1 MLQTKRDVDRH
12 VRDILSKV
20 KGEDERK
27 KRCFQIAKL
36 YFNVC
41 EYDCARRYLGEFLT
55 IRPRAI
61 EAHHILGQIYEAQ
74 GQKDKAV
81 GAYRMAYELGYK
93 KELVTKICD
102 LYCEVKCDNDVR
114 RHWVEEGERLFPHH
128 DSVIRLRESLLTVAE
143 DADKKDLEKFFLDE
157 IKERPTD
164 IRLQIRLVR
173 LYEEWGAEES
183 GRYKMAYDYSK
194 RVEALRPFSDSREWY
209 QALCD
214 VTESYMKNG
223 QMEEDSEAQTIYLA
237 ALERLTYLTI
247 AASSSTAL
255 LSQCAIAE
263 AVLALHKFDEK
274 LNGGLEIIGKDSNV
288 GQLLIGQLYL
298 HMATVLL
305 HPTNK
310 DVMNQDQTLS
320 IGALLL
326 HACHYPP
333 NDTGRQAKASGRDQ
347 HWYKLACHR
356 MSQAT
361 HTLNG
366 LCKDEIE
373 KSKFLNKVKQQCS
386 NKDTRSAIHR
396 LVFGAAADKGERGF
410 FINDSQFITAPLSYP
425 EASRIKEYDHVVS
438 VMVCANLN
446 ELVWL
451 CLRQVPVN
459 SKEPQPYYSFPLFDG
474 LQFSSTYMNSG
485 APESMCHLDLLAF
498 LAAIVFCHR
507 TTTSTKAAVPT
518 VVSSVCTSP
527 AQCEWWST
535 AYTLFTSRARQDL
548 GKLRRILQRGLE
560 VIRAVG
566 NHGIDL
572 AMMAHLARCFSHW
585 ANLGKEDGSAA
596 SEVTALEE
604 RANHYW
610 GQVLSMCQRPDAN
623 ISSILPKNR
632 MFVSQS
638 DLTCKERE
646 QVEQE
651 GKYFSALRLVSANKK
666 QEAIQAL
673 GEVKSPE
680 ASFQRAML
688 YKDQAEELLKDGSV
702 EALSSE
708 MRGQYNILLTQARDT
723 LYLTL
728 DRLRMPGIDR
738 LHPLNTK
745 LSQQLE
751 EVEKCLTQLTADGE
765 GRGSRTQDEYED
777 SLSEASHSPLYETT
791 NGFVGDNPASFTT
804 PQRGYSNNTSRIRR
818 QEARPSPERLDAQM
832 RYLSKI
838 QETTMRTIEEQNS
851 SLRVQ
856 NEALSQT
863 FTTMAQDFREN
874 VAFYRSLLDQNKKF
888 SQESNSSVLNE
899 LKNIHE
905 AIKDLQEHMK
915 MIVEEVAEIRNIK
928 ATEKQVAEPVTRE
941 EETTEGQSSLDIQ
954 SAPMVPGNI
963 PGLYDYVRYYNQQPL
978 PSPLVAQTGL
988 FPTSQLPFFPPSTM
1002 PEQSG
1007 VQVTPLQTVTQNS
1020 QVSVCASTPT
1030 RDTGSTT
1037 FPDYTVAQSLPSN
1050 GKMPS
1055 SLASSSLI
1063 ASSSRLSSPVTSAI
1077 GSNKGDKSAP
1087 HAFQIAMPTTP
1098 GSINPLPE
1106 NQGGPWMAIPLTT
1119 TGLLAGVPAPI
1130 FSAVSPATSSQ
1141 TTTSA
1146 TSGDSSSATKVFGT
1160 ILTHAATSPIVS
1172 TSPKEPQ
1179 PCASTSTTAS
1189 MQTPA
1194 ASLTKVEPEVLPE
1207 KDNEEE
1213 ADNDRYIE
1221 DDHDPCPDFV
1231 PIIPLP
1237 DKVEVCTMEEDEEVL
1252 FEDRSKL
1259 FRFVEK
1265 EWKERG
1271 TGMIKLL
1278 YNKEKQTVRVLM
1290 RRDQTHKVCANHLI
1304 NDSITPQFMANNDK
1318 ALMWGAQDFADE
1330 ELRTEKFCSRFK
1342 TSEIAANFKAAF
1354 ENAKKLVVEK
1364 EISGDDEATAEEPAT
1379 EAPAPQKPLSELFKP
1394 TAGSWS
1400 CDTCLVRN
1408 DPDKNVC
1415 VSCQTPNPS
1424 STAVSTLTTD
1434 STSLA
1439 GGGFKFGT
1447 TPSTTSESSSLA
1459 LSTGSFKFGSST
1471 QPIVPAV
1478 SQSSSDGINLGIGSD
1493 TETAAATTEQSKF
1506 SLGGF
1511 TFSSA
1516 PIVKPEENIVEKPV
1530 EEKKDSIFAKFSFT
1544 TAKDTST
1551 SSVFPPFSFNLT
1563 TTTTTTSQAGAAVSR
1578 PAPISSGTFSFTS
1591 VACDVNSIT
1600 TDSSKGE
1607 SKPSLFRD
1615 TVFNPNSTSVAKA
1628 DESQDGEAEEYEP
1641 QVDFKPV
1648 IPMPDLV
1655 EVKTGEENE
1664 DQLFCERAKLF
1675 RYDAKEWKE
1684 RGIGEFKILRDK
1696 KSGKVRILMRREQ
1709 IHKICANHLINQD
1722 MKLGT
1727 LPSSDRAWVWGALDY
1742 ADEEVKEERFAV
1754 KFKTPEVANK
1764 FKEVFEEAQKTLGK
1778 EEKEKSAEA
1787 EPEPATETKSEPEP
1801 EEEEEAEAEAEQELE
1816 SESEP
1821 VVSSSTDVTSA
1832 PSLASLFKPAPGSWE
1847 CSGCFIRNKA
1857 EVNTCPAC
1865 NTNKPGYEPP
1875 TVEETK
1881 TPAFSFGLGKS
1892 IFGSAPS
1899 TASTT
1904 TTVSFSF
1911 SCSKPQ
1917 TTVASSISTSTS
1929 TVFSGFKFSPT
1940 NTSKESSTTKAFTF
1954 GTPQT
1959 SNKSITSTTPFSFS
1973 FASPSVTGS
1982 SQGEDS
1988 AKPTFSLEPTVK
2000 FAEPTTPP
2008 KAKEEGFIFGSPGKF
2023 EFSFSGVKTKSP
2035 RSRDVSVC
2043 ESEEGVVE
2051 EDDGDHLYFEPVI
2064 PLPDKVDV
2072 VTGEEN
2078 EEVLYSHRAKL
2089 YRLIQGEW
2097 KERGIGD
2104 IKVLKHNKT
2113 GKIRLLMRREQVLK
2127 LCLNHYMA
2135 ADMEFRKKDDKT
2147 YYWVATDFSDG
2158 EPKKETFAARF
2169 KTSEIAHEFLA
2180 AVSNSKVQLGG
2191 SPLELET
2198 STVDTT
2204 TTEVVTTSIANDN
2217 TKTEDAGSVFG
2228 GKGSS
2233 IFGNTSDSPSLVFK
2247 PADQPSPVGSTI
2259 KGSIFGGLSSF
2270 SSSPKTTFS
2279 FGDKFSTSSPV
2290 SSTGIPDSE
2299 VSIVFE
2305 KKATPEQVEKARKL
2319 KLPDN
2324 FYLYE
2329 QAEPCKGCIGCQ
2341 ENQDVQTKEPEP
2353 TVSFSA
2359 LSSNTGGSLF
2369 GNLPSGGLLFRG
2381 TTITPA
2387 SEKSEGGTLLSGF
2400 SQSGISF
2407 ADIAKQETSTS
2418 TAFASSGLK
2427 SAVWAPK
2434 PVFGAA
2440 ASEKSQENDQEDE
2453 EGGEE
2458 DDHDPHFEPVIP
2470 MPELVEVKTGEEGWN
2485 VVFCQRSKLY
2495 RYDGPTKQWKERGV
2509 GDFKILYN
2517 GADHKYRLLQRREQV
2532 HKLCCNH
2539 YLTPTME
2546 LRPMATSETAWCW
2559 YATDYSEGTQGTN
2572 EQLAIKFKTRELAA
2586 EFKAKFE
2593 ECQNKLQ
2600 EASSAHG
2607 STSIISNESDEI
2619 EDDDEEQDNT
2629 TIMFKE
2635 HCVLYKK
2642 EKDTWVLQGRGTLQV
2657 EYDDEVYGAHM
2668 CMMSEECELLADHF
2682 IAIQTTMHK
2691 EDLAA
2696 TWTVLDLVPQPG
2708 VPTTFKAEF
2717 KTRQILEKFASA
2729 FKEGKEYAQ
2738 SSGILENFSADVAP
2752 DSLFYDQS
2760 ADSQGDQSRDA
2771 VPFRACDPQ
2780 LTSALSDFFHSS
2792 RLNFK

>member
-1 MLQTKRDVDRH
+1 M
-12 VRDILSKV
+12 
-20 KGEDERK
+20 
-27 KRCFQIAKL
+27 
-36 YFNVC
+36 
-41 EYDCARRYLGEFLT
+41 
-55 IRPRAI
+55 
-61 EAHHILGQIYEAQ
+61 
-74 GQKDKAV
+74 
-81 GAYRMAYELGYK
+81 
-93 KELVTKICD
+93 IC
-102 LYCEVKCDNDVR
+102 
-114 RHWVEEGERLFPHH
+114 RHWVEEGERLFLHH

-157 IKERPTD
+157 LKERPTD

-194 RVEALRPFSDSREWY
+194 RVEAFRPFSDSREWY

-223 QMEEDSEAQTIYLA
+223 QMEEDSEAQTIYLT

-263 AVLALHKFDEK
+263 AVLVLHKFDEK

-333 NDTGRQAKASGRDQ
+333 SDTGGQARASGRDQ
-347 HWYKLACHR
+347 HWYKIACHR

-373 KSKFLNKVKQQCS
+373 KSEFLNKVKQQCS

-425 EASRIKEYDHVVS
+425 EASHIKEYDHVVS

-474 LQFSSTYMNSG
+474 LQFSSTYMNIG

-498 LAAIVFCHR
+498 LAATVFCHR

-535 AYTLFTSRARQDL
+535 AYTLFTSHARQDL

-638 DLTCKERE
+638 DLTCEERE
-646 QVEQE
+646 EVELE
-651 GKYFSALRLVSANKK
+651 GKIFSAKMKL
-666 QEAIQAL
+666 EAIQAL

-680 ASFQRAML
+680 ASFQITM
-688 YKDQAEELLKDGSV
+688 
-702 EALSSE
+702 
-708 MRGQYNILLTQARDT
+708 
-723 LYLTL
+723 
-728 DRLRMPGIDR
+728 
-738 LHPLNTK
+738 
-745 LSQQLE
+745 
-751 EVEKCLTQLTADGE
+751 
-765 GRGSRTQDEYED
+765 
-777 SLSEASHSPLYETT
+777 
-791 NGFVGDNPASFTT
+791 
-804 PQRGYSNNTSRIRR
+804 
-818 QEARPSPERLDAQM
+818 EARPSPERLDAQM

-838 QETTMRTIEEQNS
+838 QEMTLRTIEEQNS

-856 NEALSQT
+856 NEALTQT
-863 FTTMAQDFREN
+863 FITMAQNFREN
-874 VAFYRSLLDQNKKF
+874 VALNRSLLDQNKKF
-888 SQESNSSVLNE
+888 FQESNSSILDE

-905 AIKDLQEHMK
+905 AIKDLQDQMK
-915 MIVEEVAEIRNIK
+915 MIVEEVAEMRNIK

-963 PGLYDYVRYYNQQPL
+963 PALYDYVHNKNHQPL
-978 PSPLVAQTGL
+978 PSTPVAQTGL

-1002 PEQSG
+1002 PEQSSG

-1055 SLASSSLI
+1055 SLASSSLF

-1098 GSINPLPE
+1098 GSINPPE
-1106 NQGGPWMAIPLTT
+1106 NQGRTWMAMPLTT
-1119 TGLLAGVPAPI
+1119 TGLLAGVPAPIFSAVSPTTSSQTTTSDSSSATKVFGTILPHAATSPIVSTSPKEPQPRTSTSTTGLFKDRSKLFHFVENEWKEQGTGRIKLLYNKKKTVRVLMRRDQADKFKEVFEEAQKTLGKEEKEKSTEAEADPAPETKSEPEPEEEEEAEAEAEQKLESESEPVVSSSTDVTPAPSLASLFKPAPGSWECSGCFIRNKAEVNTCPACNTNKPGYEPPTVEETKPPTFSFGLGKSVFGSAPSTASTTTTVSFSFSCSKPQTTVASSISTSTSTVFSGFKFSLTNTSKESSTTKAFTFGTPQTSNKSITSTTPFSFSFASPSVTGSSQGEDSAKPTFSLEPTVKFAEPTTPPKAKEEVFIFGSPGTFEFSFSGVKTKSPRSRDVSVCESEEGVVKEVDRDHLYFKPVIPLPDKVDVITGEENEEVLYSHRAKVYRLIQGEWKERGIGDLKFLKHNKTGKIRLLMRREQVLKLCLNHYMAADMEFRKKDDKTYYWVATDFSDGEPKRETFTARFKTSEIAHEFLAAVSNSKVQLCGLPLDLETSTVDTTTKEVVTSIGNDNTKTEGLLAGVPAPI

-1141 TTTSA
+1141 TTTS
-1146 TSGDSSSATKVFGT
+1146 DSSSATKVFGT
-1160 ILTHAATSPIVS
+1160 ILPHAATSPIVS

-1189 MQTPA
+1189 IQTPA

-1265 EWKERG
+1265 EWKEQG

-1304 NDSITPQFMANNDK
+1304 NNSITPQFMANNDK
-1318 ALMWGAQDFADE
+1318 TLMWGAQDFADE

-1364 EISGDDEATAEEPAT
+1364 ERSGDDEATAEEPAT

-1394 TAGSWS
+1394 TARSWS

-1459 LSTGSFKFGSST
+1459 RSTGSFKFGSST

-1530 EEKKDSIFAKFSFT
+1530 EEKKDSIFAKFSLT

-1551 SSVFPPFSFNLT
+1551 SSVFPPFSFNFT

-1591 VACDVNSIT
+1591 VACDINSIT

-1696 KSGKVRILMRREQ
+1696 KSGKVRILMRREK

-1778 EEKEKSAEA
+1778 EEKEKSTEA
-1787 EPEPATETKSEPEP
+1787 EPEPAPETK
-1801 EEEEEAEAEAEQELE
+1801 

-1821 VVSSSTDVTSA
+1821 VVSRSTDVTSA

-1917 TTVASSISTSTS
+1917 TTIASSISTSTS

-1988 AKPTFSLEPTVK
+1988 TKPTFSLEPTFK
-2000 FAEPTTPP
+2000 FAEPT
-2008 KAKEEGFIFGSPGKF
+2008 IIGSPGKF
-2023 EFSFSGVKTKSP
+2023 EFSLSGVKTKSPSPSVTGSSQGEDSTKPTFSLEPTFKFAEPTIIGSPGKFEFSLSGVKTKSP

-2180 AVSNSKVQLGG
+2180 AVSNSKVELGG
-2191 SPLELET
+2191 SPLDLEM

-2204 TTEVVTTSIANDN
+2204 TKEVVTTSIANDN
-2217 TKTEDAGSVFG
+2217 TKTEV
-2228 GKGSS
+2228 
-2233 IFGNTSDSPSLVFK
+2233 
-2247 PADQPSPVGSTI
+2247 
-2259 KGSIFGGLSSF
+2259 FGGLSSF

-2341 ENQDVQTKEPEP
+2341 ENQENQDVQ
-2353 TVSFSA
+2353 V
-2359 LSSNTGGSLF
+2359 
-2369 GNLPSGGLLFRG
+2369 
-2381 TTITPA
+2381 
-2387 SEKSEGGTLLSGF
+2387 
-2400 SQSGISF
+2400 
-2407 ADIAKQETSTS
+2407 
-2418 TAFASSGLK
+2418 
-2427 SAVWAPK
+2427 
-2434 PVFGAA
+2434 
-2440 ASEKSQENDQEDE
+2440 
-2453 EGGEE
+2453 
-2458 DDHDPHFEPVIP
+2458 
-2470 MPELVEVKTGEEGWN
+2470 
-2485 VVFCQRSKLY
+2485 
-2495 RYDGPTKQWKERGV
+2495 
-2509 GDFKILYN
+2509 ILYIFLCMVTIS
-2517 GADHKYRLLQRREQV
+2517 LL
-2532 HKLCCNH
+2532 HISIFIL
-2539 YLTPTME
+2539 
-2546 LRPMATSETAWCW
+2546 SE
-2559 YATDYSEGTQGTN
+2559 
-2572 EQLAIKFKTRELAA
+2572 
-2586 EFKAKFE
+2586 
-2593 ECQNKLQ
+2593 
-2600 EASSAHG
+2600 
-2607 STSIISNESDEI
+2607 
-2619 EDDDEEQDNT
+2619 
-2629 TIMFKE
+2629 
-2635 HCVLYKK
+2635 
-2642 EKDTWVLQGRGTLQV
+2642 
-2657 EYDDEVYGAHM
+2657 
-2668 CMMSEECELLADHF
+2668 
-2682 IAIQTTMHK
+2682 
-2691 EDLAA
+2691 
-2696 TWTVLDLVPQPG
+2696 
-2708 VPTTFKAEF
+2708 
-2717 KTRQILEKFASA
+2717 
-2729 FKEGKEYAQ
+2729 
-2738 SSGILENFSADVAP
+2738 
-2752 DSLFYDQS
+2752 
-2760 ADSQGDQSRDA
+2760 
-2771 VPFRACDPQ
+2771 
-2780 LTSALSDFFHSS
+2780 
-2792 RLNFK
+2792 